1 MEPITI
7 STLFAAA
14 LGYILKGA
22 AQSKASQIAKEELL
36 GGFWQWIR
44 PLFITEVPDIEE
56 RSEETD
62 VETKSS
68 QKLRELMKDQGF
80 SSELADWVDRLK
92 KAGIKEK
99 NIIEGNLTDVDEIL
113 IGDKMYSPNDK
124 FDRKN
129 IVKGDIKNVKKF
141 TLGDG
146 H

>member
-22 AQSKASQIAKEELL
+22 AQSKAADNAKEELL

-44 PLFITEVPDIEE
+44 PLFIKDVPEIEE
-56 RSEETD
+56 RPDETV

-68 QKLRELMKDQGF
+68 DRLRELMRDEGF
-80 SSELADWVDRLK
+80 TIELVDWVDRLK
-92 KAGIKEK
+92 KSGIKEK
-99 NIIEGNLTDVDEIL
+99 NIIDGNLIDIDEII
-113 IGDKMYSPNDK
+113 IGDKTYTPQDEFN
-124 FDRKN
+124 RKN
-129 IVKGDIKNVKKF
+129 VVKGDVKNVKRF